1 MHKFGDFT
9 QILLDPNTHILHSV
23 CIFLLIEVVIKR
35 SHVRL
40 FKIGLKD
47 REPSEEEEKDEKEK
61 KRKKQC
67 TDLDLARLPS
77 VWMVLEMR
85 VRVREVAGSCQDK
98 MTSFM
103 RTLS

>member
-1 MHKFGDFT
+1 MHKFGYFLNYDIFY
-9 QILLDPNTHILHSV
+9 QLLDPNTHILHSV

-47 REPSEEEEKDEKEK
+47 REKHQKKKTKKTKK
-61 KRKKQC
+61 KRKKKKNQC

-85 VRVREVAGSCQDK
+85 VRVREVAGS
-98 MTSFM
+98 
-103 RTLS
+103 